1 MELDDLKQAWKKEN
15 NKQTKTP
22 DIMELIHQK
31 SKGPIASL
39 KNSFRKQMMVV
50 TALMSVVIATQ
61 ANNVDSI
68 SSNLLF
74 WTFIGFCLS
83 MILAFYYNYRYT
95 GKMEN
100 MDEKVKTNLE
110 HHVTML
116 EQRLKW
122 QNIFARLVILL
133 FILLLE
139 VIPLYQHVRML
150 DKWHALSPFI
160 RFGSYAAYLVL
171 QYFISRAVTQKKF
184 GKHLDHLKGLLKEIN

>member
-1 MELDDLKQAWKKEN
+1 MELDDLKQAWQQTPVQ
-15 NKQTKTP
+15 KQNTN
-22 DIMELIHQK
+22 IMELIHQK

-39 KNSFRKQMMVV
+39 KNSFRKQMIVV
-50 TALMSVVIATQ
+50 TAMMSVVIATQ

-74 WTFIGFCLS
+74 WTFIGFSLS

-100 MDEKVKTNLE
+100 MDEKVKINLE

-122 QNIFARLVILL
+122 QNIFARIVILL
-133 FILLLE
+133 FIILLE
-139 VIPLYQHVRML
+139 VIPLYENVRML
-150 DKWHALSPFI
+150 NKWHALSPFI

-171 QYFISRAVTQKKF
+171 QYFLSRAVTQKKF
-184 GKHLDHLKGLLKEIN
+184 GKHLDRLKGLLKEFN

>member
-1 MELDDLKQAWKKEN
+1 MELDDLKNAWKQEN
-15 NKQTKTP
+15 NKQIKTP
-22 DIMELIHQK
+22 DIMELIHHK

-39 KNSFRKQMMVV
+39 KNAFRKQMIVV

-61 ANNVDSI
+61 AGNVDSI

-74 WTFIGFCLS
+74 WTFIGFSLS

-100 MDEKVKTNLE
+100 MDEKVKDNLE
-110 HHVTML
+110 HHITML

-122 QNIFARLVILL
+122 QNIFARIVILL
-133 FILLLE
+133 FIVLLE
-139 VIPLYQHVRML
+139 VIPLYQNVRML
-150 DKWHALSPFI
+150 NTWHALSPII

-171 QYFISRAVTQKKF
+171 QYFLSRAVTQKKF
-184 GKHLDHLKGLLKEIN
+184 GKHLDHLKTLLKEVR

>member
-1 MELDDLKQAWKKEN
+1 MELDDLKQAWKQEN

-39 KNSFRKQMMVV
+39 KNAFRKQMMVV
-50 TALMSVVIATQ
+50 TAMMSVVIATQ

-74 WTFIGFCLS
+74 WTFIGFSLS

-100 MDEKVKTNLE
+100 MDEKVKDNLE

-122 QNIFARLVILL
+122 QNIFARIVILL
-133 FILLLE
+133 FIILLE
-139 VIPLYQHVRML
+139 VIPLYENVRML
-150 DKWHALSPFI
+150 NKWHALSPFI

-171 QYFISRAVTQKKF
+171 QYFLSRAVTQKKF
-184 GKHLDHLKGLLKEIN
+184 GKHLDRLKGLLKEI